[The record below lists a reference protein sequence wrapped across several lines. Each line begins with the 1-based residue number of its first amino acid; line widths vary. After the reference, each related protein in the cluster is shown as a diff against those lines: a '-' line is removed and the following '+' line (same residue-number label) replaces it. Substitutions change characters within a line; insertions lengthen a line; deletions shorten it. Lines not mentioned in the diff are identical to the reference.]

1 MTHETSTRRVERALE
16 RLATGGIAIVV
27 DDFNRENEG
36 DFVAVSELATH
47 ETINFMATHG
57 RGLICQPITTAR
69 AESLDLPAMADRN
82 TDYNGTAFTVSVDH
96 ASCTTGISA
105 YERAVTVRALVD
117 PATTPPDLK
126 RPGHIFPLVAQAR
139 GVFDRR
145 GHTEASV
152 DLARLAGFEPSGVI
166 CEIMNEDGSMAR
178 LPELE
183 EVAERHDLPVLSVED
198 VVQYRDAIG
207 DVHVRRH
214 STAEL
219 PTRNGDFRISTYT
232 SEDPASGEIVLL
244 ESSRPPADGETPLVR
259 LHSECLTGEAFAS
272 ARCDCGPQLDTA
284 LERIGRDG
292 GGLVYLK
299 QEGRGIGLIEKIRA
313 YALQDEGMDTV
324 EANLAL
330 GHQADGRRFGA
341 AAAVLREAGYSRVRL
356 LTNNPEKVRAVE
368 ASGIVVVDREDLTV
382 GITHANRPYLA
393 TKIAKFGH
401 VIQGV

>member
-1 MTHETSTRRVERALE
+1 M
-16 RLATGGIAIVV
+16 V

-36 DFVAVSELATH
+36 DFVAISELATH

-57 RGLICQPITTAR
+57 RGLICQPITEAR
-69 AESLDLPAMADRN
+69 AGELDLPAMAERN

-117 PATTPPDLK
+117 PATTAPDLK

-145 GHTEASV
+145 GHTEASI
-152 DLARLAGFEPSGVI
+152 DLARLAGFKPSGVI

-178 LPELE
+178 LPQLE
-183 EVAERHDLPVLSVED
+183 EVAGRHGLPILSVED
-198 VVQYRDAIG
+198 VVQYRDSIG
-207 DVHVRRH
+207 DVHVQRH
-214 STAEL
+214 GTADL
-219 PTRNGDFRISTYT
+219 PTRYGNFRISTYT
-232 SEDPASGEIVLL
+232 SDDPASGEVVLL
-244 ESSRPPADGETPLVR
+244 EARTQPATGEAPLVR
-259 LHSECLTGEAFAS
+259 VHSECLTGEAFAS
-272 ARCDCGPQLDTA
+272 SRCDCGPQLDTA
-284 LERIGRDG
+284 LERIGREG
-292 GGLVYLK
+292 GALVYLK

-341 AAAVLREAGYSRVRL
+341 AAAVLREVGYSRVRL

-368 ASGIVVVDREDLTV
+368 GSGIDVVGREDLTV
-382 GITHANRPYLA
+382 GITQENRPYLA
-393 TKIAKFGH
+393 AKIAKFGH